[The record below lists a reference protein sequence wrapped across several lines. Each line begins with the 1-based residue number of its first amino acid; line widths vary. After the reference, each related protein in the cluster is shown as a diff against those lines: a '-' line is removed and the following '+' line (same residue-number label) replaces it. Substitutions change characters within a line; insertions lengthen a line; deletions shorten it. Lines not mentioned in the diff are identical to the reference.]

1 MELAMLRVR
10 CVCGWEVVGT
20 EEEVV
25 PATQEHGR
33 LVHNMAATR
42 EQVLAMA
49 AADPAAGAPDPAD
62 PASPT
67 DAR

>member
-1 MELAMLRVR
+1 MDGARLRVR
-10 CVCGWEVVGT
+10 CVCGWEVVGS

-33 LVHNMAATR
+33 RVHNMPATR

-49 AADPAAGAPDPAD
+49 APDPERGTPVDQID
-62 PASPT
+62 P
-67 DAR
+67 

>member
-42 EQVLAMA
+42 DQVLAMA
-49 AADPAAGAPDPAD
+49 MADPAPGGPDQAD
-62 PASPT
+62 PASP
-67 DAR
+67 DDSR

>member
-1 MELAMLRVR
+1 MELATLRVR
-10 CVCGWEVVGT
+10 CACGWEVVGT

-33 LVHNMAATR
+33 RVHNMAATR

-49 AADPAAGAPDPAD
+49 AADPAAGATDPRGGVDPAD
-62 PASPT
+62 T
-67 DAR
+67 R